1 MNRIAVGQLDGGT
14 GKTAIS
20 FAIAKDLEFFLISND
35 DSIIEQAYPNMAK
48 IMKNPKII
56 DDVVYDFGGFVDSG
70 VLEVIKACNIVI
82 VPCMDDLNS
91 KMKAIKTINQII
103 DYCSNIIVV
112 ATRLK
117 NPTKD
122 YKDYK
127 EVANAINRVYPNIKV
142 YPLRETKL
150 FKNAIEFGQ
159 SPLELEAE
167 SNLIKSNQKNVL
179 NEYKTILE
187 VVKGAIDG

>member
-1 MNRIAVGQLDGGT
+1 MSKRIATIQLDGGT

-20 FAIAKDLEFFLISND
+20 YAIAKDLNFFLISND

-48 IMKNPKII
+48 IMKNPKVI

-70 VLEVIKACNIVI
+70 VLDVIKSCNIVI

-91 KMKAIKTINQII
+91 KMKAIKTIKQITN
-103 DYCSNIIVV
+103 YCSNILVI

-117 NPTKD
+117 NPKKD
-122 YKDYK
+122 FK
-127 EVANAINRVYPNIKV
+127 EVADAIHKVYPSINV
-142 YPLRETKL
+142 YPLRETKIL
-150 FKNAIEFGQ
+150 KNSIEFGQ

-167 SNLIKSNQKNVL
+167 SKLIATNQKNVL
-179 NEYKTILE
+179 NEYKEILK
-187 VVKGAIDG
+187 VIKGAIDA

>member
-1 MNRIAVGQLDGGT
+1 MSKRIATIQLDGGT

-20 FAIAKDLEFFLISND
+20 YAIAKDLNFFLISND

-48 IMKNPKII
+48 IMKNPKVI

-70 VLEVIKACNIVI
+70 VLDVIKSCNIVI

-91 KMKAIKTINQII
+91 KMKAIKTIKQITN
-103 DYCSNIIVV
+103 YCSNILVV

-117 NPTKD
+117 NPKKD
-122 YKDYK
+122 FK
-127 EVANAINRVYPNIKV
+127 EVADAIHKVYPSINV
-142 YPLRETKL
+142 YPLRETKIL
-150 FKNAIEFGQ
+150 KNSIEFGQ

-167 SNLIKSNQKNVL
+167 SKLIATNQKNVL
-179 NEYKTILE
+179 NEYKEILK
-187 VVKGAIDG
+187 VIKGAIDA